1 MNAKLVTILSSI
13 AVIIG
18 VIYILLDV
26 NAEEEEGEEE
36 TEKKSE
42 ESESESLPPFIP
54 THEWQE
60 VLPKQSI
67 PPVLHI
73 LFS

>member
-13 AVIIG
+13 AVLIG

-26 NAEEEEGEEE
+26 NAEEEEEE

-42 ESESESLPPFIP
+42 ESDPDSLPPFIP